1 MILSDLSALILQA
14 RCIAVRYQPIQL
26 HRLSK
31 QELTTLYELAKKKT
45 EFVEKNS
52 NYHPADFR
60 VHKDNELLLQT
71 ILERKQQ

>member
-31 QELTTLYELAKKKT
+31 PELTALYELAKKKT
-45 EFVEKNS
+45 EFVEKDS
-52 NYHPADFR
+52 NYHPMEFR
-60 VHKDNELLLQT
+60 AHRDNELLIKT
-71 ILERKQQ
+71 ILDRKV